1 MKFILKM
8 KNLFIVFFF
17 LVTYCSSY
25 AQTVGDKNPM
35 LTDRF
40 LARAAL
46 FVPSRAFQVGVNG
59 NIETENTGDID
70 FDETFGLGGTQ
81 NTLNLDFM
89 WRFSK
94 SKLWSVRGQYFS
106 VGAEKETTL
115 DREIEWEDVTYPV
128 GASVKGG
135 FGLKLYRTFFGRVIS
150 TGQKH
155 ELGGGLGFHGLN
167 TNVFI
172 EGEAF
177 INDASAGFRRE
188 SVKAFLPLPN
198 LGVWYFWAPAPK
210 WAFSAEVDWFGIKI
224 GEYSGG
230 LWNLSPGVTFQP
242 FKTIGFSVK
251 YHYINYYANVNQNNW
266 NGSFDMIYQ
275 GPSIG
280 LNANF

>member
-1 MKFILKM
+1 MNKIF
-8 KNLFIVFFF
+8 FVFFF

-25 AQTVGDKNPM
+25 AQSVGDKNPI

-40 LARAAL
+40 LARGAL
-46 FVPSRAFQVGVNG
+46 FIPLREVQIGVNG
-59 NIETENTGDID
+59 NVETEITEDID
-70 FDETFGLGGTQ
+70 FDETFGLEGTQ
-81 NTLNLDFM
+81 VTLNLDFM

-106 VGAEKETTL
+106 VGGEKENTL
-115 DREIEWEDVTYPV
+115 EGEIEWEEVTYPA
-128 GASVKGG
+128 GARVKAGY
-135 FGLKLYRTFFGRVIS
+135 GLKIYRILFGRVIS

-155 ELGGGLGFHGLN
+155 ELGGGLGIHGLS
-167 TNVFI
+167 TDAFI

-188 SVKAFLPLPN
+188 GVSAFLPLPN
-198 LGVWYFWAPAPK
+198 LGIWYFWAPATK

-230 LWNLSPGVTFQP
+230 LLNVSPGVTFQP

-251 YHYINYYANVNQNNW
+251 FHYINYYANVDQKNW
-266 NGSFDMIYQ
+266 NGSFDMLYR
-275 GPSIG
+275 GPSFG

>member
-1 MKFILKM
+1 M
-8 KNLFIVFFF
+8 KNILFVF
-17 LVTYCSSY
+17 LLSVAYWSSY

-46 FVPSRAFQVGVNG
+46 FVPSRTVQVGASG
-59 NIETENTGDID
+59 NISTENTEDID
-70 FDETFGLGGTQ
+70 FDETFGLGGSE

-94 SKLWSVRGQYFS
+94 SKLWSVRGQYFR
-106 VGAEKETTL
+106 VGAEKESTL
-115 DREIEWEDVTYPV
+115 DREIEWEDVTYQA
-128 GASVKGG
+128 GARVKAGY
-135 FGLKLYRTFFGRVIS
+135 GLSLYRIFFGRAIS

-155 ELGGGLGFHGLN
+155 ELGGGLGVHGLN
-167 TNVFI
+167 TNAFI

-177 INDASAGFRRE
+177 VDDTSVGFRRE
-188 SVKAFLPLPN
+188 NVSAFLPLPN
-198 LGVWYFWAPAPK
+198 IGIWYLWAPVPK

-266 NGSFDMIYQ
+266 NGSFDMIFK
-275 GPSIG
+275 GPSFG

>member
-1 MKFILKM
+1 MRNIL
-8 KNLFIVFFF
+8 FAFF
-17 LVTYCSSY
+17 LSVAYCSSY

-46 FVPSRAFQVGVNG
+46 FVPSRSVQVGARG
-59 NIETENTGDID
+59 NISTENTEDID
-70 FDETFGLGGTQ
+70 FDETFGLGGSQ

-94 SKLWSVRGQYFS
+94 SKLWSVRGQYFR
-106 VGAEKETTL
+106 VGAEEETTL
-115 DREIEWEDVTYPV
+115 DREIEWEDVIYQA
-128 GASVKGG
+128 GARVKAGY
-135 FGLKLYRTFFGRVIS
+135 GLSLYRIFFGRAIS

-155 ELGGGLGFHGLN
+155 ELGGGLGVHGLY
-167 TNVFI
+167 TNAFI

-177 INDASAGFRRE
+177 IDDASAGFRRE
-188 SVKAFLPLPN
+188 NVSAFLPLPN
-198 LGVWYFWAPAPK
+198 IGIWYLWAPAPK

-251 YHYINYYANVNQNNW
+251 YHYINYYA
-266 NGSFDMIYQ
+266 
-275 GPSIG
+275 
-280 LNANF
+280 

>member
-1 MKFILKM
+1 MEILMKM
-8 KNLFIVFFF
+8 KNILFVF
-17 LVTYCSSY
+17 LLSVAYWSSY

-46 FVPSRAFQVGVNG
+46 FVPSRTVQVGASG
-59 NIETENTGDID
+59 NISTENTEDID
-70 FDETFGLGGTQ
+70 FDETFGLGGSQ

-94 SKLWSVRGQYFS
+94 SKLWSVRGQYFR
-106 VGAEKETTL
+106 VGAEKESTL
-115 DREIEWEDVTYPV
+115 DREIEWEDVTYQA
-128 GASVKGG
+128 GARVKAGY
-135 FGLKLYRTFFGRVIS
+135 GLSLYRIFFGRTIS

-155 ELGGGLGFHGLN
+155 ELGGGLGVHGLN
-167 TNVFI
+167 TNAFI

-177 INDASAGFRRE
+177 VDDASAGFKRE
-188 SVKAFLPLPN
+188 NVSAFLPLPN
-198 LGVWYFWAPAPK
+198 IGIWYLWAPASK

-251 YHYINYYANVNQNNW
+251 
-266 NGSFDMIYQ
+266 
-275 GPSIG
+275 
-280 LNANF
+280 